1 MVCLHYRI
9 LYISYLSSLPQVLI
23 LHVPGILMHSWF
35 PPNNIQIACIGLRAK
50 YFRALDITTTSDCS
64 LTVVPL
70 KTLFYTRTHALST
83 REFFRS
89 VESTLFP
96 LLISFSVL
104 RWLLSRSDSLSI
116 TSIQVISKTT
126 LILFKPS
133 KVPACFSF
141 ADEI

>member
-1 MVCLHYRI
+1 MVCLHCRL
-9 LYISYLSSLPQVLI
+9 LYISYLSSPKFLY
-23 LHVPGILMHSWF
+23 
-35 PPNNIQIACIGLRAK
+35 IACQIDTHALMVSLQQHLDCMCIKLRAK
-50 YFRALDITTTSDCS
+50 YFRALDITTSGCS
-64 LTVVPL
+64 FNCSATENSFLHSHSA
-70 KTLFYTRTHALST
+70 FST